1 MSEFL
6 DRMRELTGIED
17 ETERDMRIIQLDADI
32 DTALSAGGS
41 PEMAGQIEQMQRELD
56 ETRSELTDTKRKY
69 ADLYFGKT
77 QVQQE
82 KPVQEV
88 HSHPKTMA
96 ELFG

>member
-41 PEMAGQIEQMQRELD
+41 PEMAEQIEQMQRELD

-77 QVQQE
+77 QVQE

-88 HSHPKTMA
+88 QSHPKTMA

>member
-41 PEMAGQIEQMQRELD
+41 PEMADQIEQMQRELD

-77 QVQQE
+77 QVEHE